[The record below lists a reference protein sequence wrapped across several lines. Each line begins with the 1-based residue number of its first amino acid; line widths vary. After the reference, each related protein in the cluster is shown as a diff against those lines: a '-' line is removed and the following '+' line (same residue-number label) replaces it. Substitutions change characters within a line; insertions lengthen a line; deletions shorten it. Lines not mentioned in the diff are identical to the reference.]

1 MVMTLEIHG
10 IGGRKWNIHG
20 PRAGEQ
26 GVALLEGSSGFWE
39 GPITSVWMQ
48 GAFQAGA
55 TCVAFRTDPLVVL
68 LAMGTCGAPREQWM
82 RNDTDRLLALGS
94 PDEEFQLVATAATG
108 TRSITLRLTDAPER
122 VRGTDTSD
130 QNFTRNVI

>member
-39 GPITSVWMQ
+39 APITSVWMQ
-48 GAFQAGA
+48 GAFQEGA
-55 TCVAFRTDPLVVL
+55 TYMGFRTDPLDVVL
-68 LAMGTCGAPREQWM
+68 AIGIRGASREQWM
-82 RNDTDRLLALGS
+82 RNDTDFLLGLGS
-94 PDEEFQLVATAATG
+94 PDEEFKIGRASC
-108 TRSITLRLTDAPER
+108 RER
-122 VRGTDTSD
+122 V
-130 QNFTRNVI
+130 